1 MYYKKK
7 DVQNNIFTLIINNVY
22 NHVLNQMIINLLIK
36 MEYNVNKNV
45 LMYGIKMIIV
55 IKYVFNLVMY
65 NNYHQKI
72 FKQINVTHKNN
83 VVNIIIYYNKILI

>member
-1 MYYKKK
+1 
-7 DVQNNIFTLIINNVY
+7 
-22 NHVLNQMIINLLIK
+22 

-55 IKYVFNLVMY
+55 IKYVFHLVMY

-72 FKQINVTHKNN
+72 FKQINATHKNN
-83 VVNIIIYYNKILI
+83 VVNIIIYYNKILICYVYIHNNISLVNNLVQILINK

>member
-1 MYYKKK
+1 
-7 DVQNNIFTLIINNVY
+7 
-22 NHVLNQMIINLLIK
+22 
-36 MEYNVNKNV
+36 MEYNANKNV

-72 FKQINVTHKNN
+72 FKQINVIHKNN
-83 VVNIIIYYNKILI
+83 VVNIIIYYNKILIYYVYIHNNINPVNNLVQILINK